1 MPIHSAKQRISIFFQ
16 LTKRMQI
23 FRQVMIDMPVL
34 SIKSKHSKITS
45 STACQNGY
53 WYALLNLN
61 QKVGWEVKFRV
72 SSILACFVAY
82 GHNCPCY
89 FLY

>member
-34 SIKSKHSKITS
+34 SIKSIKSEHSKITV
-45 STACQNGY
+45 CQNGY
-53 WYALLNLN
+53 WYALPNLN
-61 QKVGWEVKFRV
+61 QKVGCLNKKYKWEVKFRV
-72 SSILACFVAY
+72 SSI
-82 GHNCPCY
+82 
-89 FLY
+89 

>member
-23 FRQVMIDMPVL
+23 FRQVMLYMPVL
-34 SIKSKHSKITS
+34 SIKSEHSKITPS
-45 STACQNGY
+45 RACQKGY

-61 QKVGWEVKFRV
+61 QKVGCLNKKYKWEVKFRA
-72 SSILACFVAY
+72 SSI
-82 GHNCPCY
+82 
-89 FLY
+89 